1 MRIRVGEDEED
12 AQTERA
18 PELSHARVDVRG
30 VEAVVLE
37 REEDDAGC
45 RAADEVG
52 RQGAFDFFADVGH
65 VPEDGVLELA
75 GVKEEGKFGAGVG
88 EGEAGGGVC
97 HGKAVG
103 GGTLGG

>member
-1 MRIRVGEDEED
+1 M
-12 AQTERA
+12 
-18 PELSHARVDVRG
+18 
-30 VEAVVLE
+30 
-37 REEDDAGC
+37 
-45 RAADEVG
+45 
-52 RQGAFDFFADVGH
+52 
-65 VPEDGVLELA
+65 PEDGVLELA